1 MELLWLFLVQSVILA
16 LMPGPDILY
25 VAVQSMVYRP
35 KNALAVV
42 FGLVT
47 GCLWH
52 TLLVSAGISTLL
64 FQLPWSKNMLLLLG
78 ALYFFYLSFRSFQA
92 KTIQTPTM
100 KDDRVKSRLALY
112 GQGFL
117 MNAMNPKV
125 ALFFMAF
132 FPGFIFSTSLPI
144 WWQMTV
150 LGLIFSTVTLVV
162 FSAVALA
169 GNRLQKV
176 ISQLPSAAFW
186 MNRIQ
191 AIILLLL
198 GVFLLFSLDIA
209 YF

>member
-1 MELLWLFLVQSVILA
+1 MFLVQSVILA

-25 VAVQSMVYRP
+25 VAVQSMVYQP
-35 KNALAVV
+35 KKALAVV

-64 FQLPWSKNMLLLLG
+64 FQLPWSKNVLLSLG
-78 ALYFFYLSFRSFQA
+78 ALYFFYLSFQSFRA
-92 KTIQTPTM
+92 KTIQTPSVQ
-100 KDDRVKSRLALY
+100 DDGEKSRLALY

-117 MNAMNPKV
+117 MNALNPKV

-132 FPGFIFSTSLPI
+132 FPGFIFSASLPV
-144 WWQMTV
+144 WGQMTV

-169 GNRLQKV
+169 GSRLKKV
-176 ISQLPSAAFW
+176 ITQLPTATFW
-186 MNRIQ
+186 INRVQ